1 MKILAIVNPFSSSG
15 KTGKLL
21 PYFKSITSESVHKF
35 DWQLHESKGKMS
47 SAILS
52 AKSSSYDAV
61 MVAGG
66 DGTISNA
73 LPDVVKSSLPL
84 CYLPCGRGNDF
95 ARNVGIPLDIKKA
108 LNFPAEP
115 KIKYIDL
122 PFVNESPFGSTAYI
136 GVDTKVTEFANKPDR
151 LFKGKFGYI
160 FYVFKALFQFEPFE
174 IEIIT
179 DDNSWKGQ
187 IMMVVIAN
195 GSDYGGGMKIAPHAV
210 IDDGILNLC
219 IVKET
224 SKLKLIRQFPK
235 VFSGKHIADS
245 NIILKSG
252 EKITIKAEKHHKVF
266 ADGEHVDDLPVT
278 ITIKHQSL
286 PVLMP
291 EADDL

>member
-1 MKILAIVNPFSSSG
+1 MKILAVVNPFSSAG
-15 KTGKLL
+15 KTSKLL
-21 PYFKSITSESVHKF
+21 PYFKSLTSDSFHQF
-35 DWQLHESKGKMS
+35 DWQLFDSKEKMS

-52 AKSSSYDAV
+52 AKSLEFDAI

-73 LPDVVKSSLPL
+73 LPDVIKTGLPI

-108 LNFPAEP
+108 LSYPSEP
-115 KIKYIDL
+115 KIKHIDL
-122 PFVNESPFGSTAYI
+122 PTVNDVPFGSTAYI
-136 GVDTKVTEFANKPDR
+136 GVDTKVTELANRPNR
-151 LFKGKFGYI
+151 LFKGKIGYN
-160 FYVFKALFQFEPFE
+160 FYVLKALFNFDPFE

-179 DDNSWKGQ
+179 DDDIWKGR

-195 GSDYGGGMKIAPHAV
+195 GSDYGGGMKIAPDAV

-235 VFSGKHIADS
+235 VFSGNHTSDP
-245 NIILKSG
+245 NVILKSG
-252 EKITIKAEKHHKVF
+252 KQILIKADRHHKVF
-266 ADGEHVDDLPVT
+266 ADGEYIQDLPVT
-278 ITIKHQSL
+278 ITIKKQSL

-291 EADDL
+291 DN